1 VALATLAMIT
11 ANGGITSATAE
22 TMTAASVEYRSI
34 TAQDKTNR
42 PMQVAMS
49 AKYQRL
55 SRRDGC
61 GPAGPFGSVSLPVTS
76 VRCPAAR
83 RPKHDMPGRGSRR
96 RGVRALGAGPVM
108 FICMFDEDALLE
120 GLNEQQRQAVTH
132 RGGPLLV
139 LAGAGTGKTRTLVG
153 RAAWLRGGQGV
164 PASRILL
171 LTFTRRAASDML
183 ARAAAWFD
191 GSSERIC
198 GGTFHAIAHK
208 IIRQHA
214 ESFSLPPQFTILD
227 PGDTVDILDVLRP
240 DHGLAE
246 GGQRAPRAAA
256 CADIYTRCVNTGRPV
271 SEVVTAG
278 FPWCV
283 PFTGQLAGLFRGYT
297 AHKRARHLLDFDDLL
312 LLWQAALA
320 DPAAGPVLRSM
331 FDAVLVDEY
340 QDVNAVQASIVRLL
354 QPDGKQLTCVGDD
367 AQAIYGFRGASPA
380 HLRQL
385 TADYPGLEIVRL
397 GRNYRSRQGVLD
409 LANVIR
415 SSAPGGLGPAAAGG
429 KASRVVPPQGG
440 SGGMGPPGKEG
451 ASSASGLDLTLTG
464 DRGAGMAPLLVRC
477 HDEATQA
484 REICARVLDAHEDG
498 AALQDQAVLVRAA
511 HHSDILEIELSARKI
526 PYVKFGGLRFTDTAH
541 VKDFLAAART
551 LANPADDL
559 AWFRLLR
566 LHEGIGPVHA
576 RRVLAALVP
585 GPDGPAD
592 GPADGREQAVEAAP
606 ARSRRALAATFGRLA
621 DAAALAAASEQAPAL
636 LAIVDPLIRAR
647 YPDAVVRIAD
657 LQRLADVAA
666 AQPSLHDA
674 LAELTLDPPVSASD
688 LAGPPRLDEDYL
700 TISTIHAAKGLEWPI
715 VHLPQL
721 VDGALPSDM
730 ALGDPDGLAEE
741 HRLFYVAITRARDHL
756 YLYAPQRLH
765 IHRRGRD
772 DRHGFGQL
780 TRFLD
785 AGALAACDSATA
797 APLAPA
803 LPAVGAL
810 AARVDAA
817 LGSLWDG

>member
-1 VALATLAMIT
+1 
-11 ANGGITSATAE
+11 
-22 TMTAASVEYRSI
+22 
-34 TAQDKTNR
+34 
-42 PMQVAMS
+42 
-49 AKYQRL
+49 
-55 SRRDGC
+55 
-61 GPAGPFGSVSLPVTS
+61 
-76 VRCPAAR
+76 
-83 RPKHDMPGRGSRR
+83 
-96 RGVRALGAGPVM
+96 M
-108 FICMFDEDALLE
+108 FICMFDESDVLD
-120 GLNEQQRQAVTH
+120 GLNEQQRRAVTH
-132 RGGPLLV
+132 QGGPLLV
-139 LAGAGTGKTRTLVG
+139 LAGAGTGKTRTLVA
-153 RAAWLRGGQGV
+153 RAAWLRGAQGV

-183 ARAAAWFD
+183 ARAAAGS

-227 PGDTVDILDVLRP
+227 PGDIADILDVLRP

-246 GGQRAPRAAA
+246 AGQRAPRAAA

-271 SEVVTAG
+271 SEVVTAS
-278 FPWCV
+278 FPWCA
-283 PFTGQLAGLFRGYT
+283 PFTGQLAGLFRAYT
-297 AHKRARHLLDFDDLL
+297 ARKRARYLLDFDDLL

-320 DPAAGPVLRSM
+320 DPVAGPVLRGM

-367 AQAIYGFRGASPA
+367 AQAIYGFRGADPA

-385 TADYPGLEIVRL
+385 VADYPGLDIVRL
-397 GRNYRSRQGVLD
+397 DRNYRSRQGILD
-409 LANVIR
+409 LANLIR
-415 SSAPGGLGPAAAGG
+415 PSAP
-429 KASRVVPPQGG
+429 
-440 SGGMGPPGKEG
+440 
-451 ASSASGLDLTLTG
+451 GLDLTLTG
-464 DRGAGMAPLLVRC
+464 DRGPGQSGESGLAPLLVRC

-484 REICARVLDAHEDG
+484 REICARVLAAHEDG
-498 AALQDQAVLVRAA
+498 AALRDQAVLVRAA
-511 HHSDILEIELSARKI
+511 HHSDILEIELGARKI

-541 VKDFLAAART
+541 VKDFLATARI

-576 RRVLAALVP
+576 RRVLAALTAGP
-585 GPDGPAD
+585 AGPDGPAD
-592 GPADGREQAVEAAP
+592 GWQQAIDAAP
-606 ARSRRALAATFGRLA
+606 ARSRRALATTLGRLA
-621 DAAALAAASEQAPAL
+621 DAAGDPVG
-636 LAIVDPLIRAR
+636 AILEILDPLIRAR
-647 YPDAVVRIAD
+647 YPDAAVRITD
-657 LQRLADVAA
+657 LQRLADAAA

-674 LAELTLDPPVSASD
+674 LAELTLDPPVSAAD

-700 TISTIHAAKGLEWPI
+700 TISTIHAAKGLEWPV
-715 VHLPQL
+715 VHLSHL

-730 ALGDPDGLAEE
+730 ALGDPGGLAEE

-765 IHRRGRD
+765 YHRRGRD

-780 TRFLD
+780 TRFLG
-785 AGALAACDSATA
+785 AEALAACDSATA

-803 LPAVGAL
+803 LPAIGPL
-810 AARVDAA
+810 ATRVDAA